1 MSEATPAVAA
11 PAAPAMAPITS
22 SQAATMLAER
32 RAASAPTTNPSDA
45 ARILGQRAA
54 EARKERQAQAAQPQE
69 APAVVAEAGSEPED
83 ESTPIQ
89 GSDTPGDET
98 ATHGQPSETQ
108 ATEGEPEG
116 NEPQTIELE
125 PGLKVTLDEVR
136 AGFMLKADHTRKTQ
150 ALAEERKQLEGNV
163 SQKLSLLERQIAAL
177 EPLVGN
183 NKPKTMRDFVHE
195 HGAEEGLV
203 LFHEHQARVEAARR
217 LAEHTR
223 TTAQKEARA
232 KAEQD
237 CDQHL
242 VEHYS
247 KEWADPQKYDA
258 AMVEITKHA
267 KAIGLT
273 NDEIYAIGTNPAAII
288 ALDESRQFR
297 ALKAST
303 GSVKASVAEKPK
315 VIRPG
320 AKLSAQAGAHSA
332 ANSAKAQLKSSG
344 SLADAVKYLQARRGA
359 PRS

>member
-1 MSEATPAVAA
+1 MSDVATNAPAPAVATG
-11 PAAPAMAPITS
+11 PIS
-22 SQAATMLAER
+22 VAQAATMLAEKR
-32 RAASAPTTNPSDA
+32 SAGNTPNPSDA

-54 EARKERQAQAAQPQE
+54 EARRERQAQATQAQE
-69 APAVVAEAGSEPED
+69 APAVEAEASSEPED

-98 ATHGQPSETQ
+98 ATSGQPNETQ
-108 ATEGEPEG
+108 TEEGEPAEG
-116 NEPQTIELE
+116 QTIELE

-136 AGFMLKADHTRKTQ
+136 SGFMLKADHTRKTQ

-177 EPLVGN
+177 EPLKGQV
-183 NKPKTMRDFVHE
+183 KTRAQFIDEF
-195 HGAEEGLV
+195 GYAEGLDKWD
-203 LFHEHQARVEAARR
+203 EHKSRVDAAKQ
-217 LAEHTR
+217 LAQHTR
-223 TTAQKEARA
+223 TTAQRESRA

-237 CDQHL
+237 CDQFL
-242 VEHYS
+242 VETYS
-247 KEWADPQKYDA
+247 KEWADPKKYNT
-258 AMVEITKHA
+258 AMIEITKHA

-273 NDEIYAIGTNPAAII
+273 GDEIYALGTNPAAII

-303 GSVKASVAEKPK
+303 GGVKASIADKPK

-320 AKLSAQAGAHSA
+320 AKVSAQAGATSA
-332 ANSAKAQLKSSG
+332 ATAARAQLKSSG

>member
-1 MSEATPAVAA
+1 
-11 PAAPAMAPITS
+11 
-22 SQAATMLAER
+22 MLAER

-69 APAVVAEAGSEPED
+69 APAEAEAGSEPED

-98 ATHGQPSETQ
+98 ATHEQPNETQ
-108 ATEGEPEG
+108 AAESEPAG
-116 NEPQTIELE
+116 DEPQTIELE

-177 EPLVGN
+177 EPHVGN

-203 LFHEHQARVEAARR
+203 LFHEHQARVDAARR

-237 CDQHL
+237 CDQFL
-242 VEHYS
+242 VQNYS
-247 KEWADPQKYDA
+247 KEWADPSKYDA

-273 NDEIYAIGTNPAAII
+273 NDEIYALGTNPAAII

-315 VIRPG
+315 VTRPG
-320 AKLSAQAGAHSA
+320 AKVSAQAGAFSA

>member
-1 MSEATPAVAA
+1 MSDVATNAPAPAVATG
-11 PAAPAMAPITS
+11 PIS
-22 SQAATMLAER
+22 VAQAATMLAEKR
-32 RAASAPTTNPSDA
+32 SAGNTPNPSDA

-54 EARKERQAQAAQPQE
+54 EARRERQAQATQAQE
-69 APAVVAEAGSEPED
+69 APAVEAEAGSEPED

-98 ATHGQPSETQ
+98 ATNGQPNETQ
-108 ATEGEPEG
+108 TDEGEPAG
-116 NEPQTIELE
+116 DEPQTIELE

-136 AGFMLKADHTRKTQ
+136 SGFMLKADHTRKTQ

-177 EPLVGN
+177 EPLKGQV
-183 NKPKTMRDFVHE
+183 KTRAQFIDEF
-195 HGAEEGLV
+195 GYAEGLDKWD
-203 LFHEHQARVEAARR
+203 EHQSRVNAAKQ
-217 LAEHTR
+217 LAQHTR

-242 VEHYS
+242 VENYN
-247 KEWADPQKYDA
+247 KEWADPKKYDS
-258 AMVEITKHA
+258 AMIEITKHA

-273 NDEIYAIGTNPAAII
+273 GDEIYALGTNPAAII

-303 GSVKASVAEKPK
+303 GGVKASIADKPK

-320 AKLSAQAGAHSA
+320 AKVSAQAGATSA
-332 ANSAKAQLKSSG
+332 ATAARAQLKSSG